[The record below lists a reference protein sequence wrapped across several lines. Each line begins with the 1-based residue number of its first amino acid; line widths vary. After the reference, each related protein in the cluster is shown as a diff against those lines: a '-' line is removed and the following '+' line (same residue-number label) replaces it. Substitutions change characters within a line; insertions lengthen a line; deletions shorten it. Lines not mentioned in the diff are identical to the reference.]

1 MPMYDYQCDVCGY
14 EWEEFHAIDETA
26 RDCPDC
32 ESHNIHKRIT
42 TAPTI
47 AGGVMTHA
55 GDGKIATQE
64 QLRRKWAEETPKLRK
79 KLLAKYGEKAVR
91 HMPTLNNQ
99 YDND

>member
-1 MPMYDYQCDVCGY
+1 
-14 EWEEFHAIDETA
+14 
-26 RDCPDC
+26 
-32 ESHNIHKRIT
+32 
-42 TAPTI
+42 
-47 AGGVMTHA
+47 VMTHA